1 MGCHN
6 HRLWAIAQSYPN
18 RGAFRSCA
26 HRLLTSILGLLFL
39 VTTTSATPSHTKN
52 VLIITDVSLSQAL
65 TNVMI
70 QQIVGGVRED
80 PDRHVEFYLESL
92 DLISKPGRPTI
103 EEIREWLVKK
113 YGDQKIDVV
122 VAIGPDAV
130 RFFANRTQSM
140 FLGPPIVICGTS
152 ADQAGNPTLDSRFT
166 GTWTKRDAAKT
177 VGAALKIFPETRGV
191 AVVAGTSSFDRLAGS
206 LTKEEL
212 RSFGSRLEVT
222 DFSEFEM
229 GELLERLRHLS
240 AQTIVLYVSFFQD
253 AAGNKFVNATKALP
267 MVAEASNA
275 PVFGMSDTYLGNGI
289 VGGVV
294 MNFQEQG
301 KATARII
308 SDLLNG
314 KTAQDIPMVT
324 YPSVPMF
331 DRKALQRWHIQR
343 ESLPAGSI
351 IVPRELSLW
360 ERTRWMWV
368 TALLVVLGLSSL
380 VVYLQ
385 YSRRKLKLAE
395 ERRSQLSGMLIGAE
409 EKERS
414 RVASELHDDFSQRI
428 ALLALGMENITENL
442 PGLPNET
449 SRQLHELSNTASEL
463 GSDLHT
469 LSHRLHSSTLE
480 RLGLVPGVSAF
491 CREFQAQQGVQV
503 KFDHD
508 EIPPGIPED
517 IALCVFRIV
526 QEGLR
531 NVGKHSGATE
541 AQVVLHMNSGKLIV
555 RVSDQGS
562 GFEMAKFEKKG
573 ALGLLSMEERV
584 RLAGGHFN
592 LQSEPGKGTR
602 LEAWVPVK
610 RAFEAGA
617 S

>member
-1 MGCHN
+1 MGIRN
-6 HRLWAIAQSYPN
+6 YLRPALAQPLPN
-18 RGAFRSCA
+18 GKAFQRCA
-26 HRLLTSILGLLFL
+26 RRLLAAFLGLLL
-39 VTTTSATPSHTKN
+39 LATIAFAKPPHTKN
-52 VLIITDVSLSQAL
+52 VLFIVDVGLSHAL

-70 QQIVGGVRED
+70 QQIVAGVGES

-92 DLISKPGRPTI
+92 DLISKPERPTI
-103 EEIREWLVKK
+103 GEIREWLVKK

-140 FLGPPIVICGTS
+140 FLDVPIVICGTS
-152 ADQAGNPTLDSRFT
+152 ADQAGNPILDSRFT
-166 GTWTKRDAAKT
+166 GTWTKREAAKT
-177 VGAALKIFPETRGV
+177 VEAALKIFPETRRV
-191 AVVAGTSSFDRLAGS
+191 AVVVGTSSFDRRAGS
-206 LTKEEL
+206 LSKEEL

-222 DFSEFEM
+222 DFSTFEM
-229 GELLERLRHLS
+229 GDLLERLRHLPE
-240 AQTIVLYVSFFQD
+240 QTIVLYVSFFQD

-301 KATARII
+301 KATAGIV
-308 SDLLNG
+308 SELLSG
-314 KTAQDIPMVT
+314 KAAQDIPMVT

-331 DRKALQRWHIQR
+331 DWKAMQRWHIQR

-351 IVPRELSLW
+351 IVHRELRLW
-360 ERTRWMWV
+360 ERTQWMWL
-368 TALLVVLGLSSL
+368 TALVVVLGLSSL

-442 PGLPNET
+442 PPLPNET

-480 RLGLVPGVSAF
+480 RLGLVSGVSAF
-491 CREFQAQQGVQV
+491 CREFQTQQGVQV
-503 KFDHD
+503 KFEHD
-508 EIPPGIPED
+508 EIPPSIPED
-517 IALCVFRIV
+517 VALCVFRIV

-531 NVGKHSGATE
+531 NVGRHSGASE
-541 AQVVLHMNSGKLIV
+541 AQVVLRMNSGKLIV

-562 GFEMAKFEKKG
+562 GFDMGRLEKKG

-584 RLAGGHFN
+584 RLAGGRFN

-602 LEAWVPVK
+602 LEAWVPAK
-610 RAFEAGA
+610 RATGAGA
-617 S
+617 G